1 MYILNMTKGLLG
13 SGGIIVKDN
22 KKAYQQAY
30 YQKNKERIVNYGKQ
44 YYQKNK
50 QKLKD
55 AQRDRYADT
64 RDKLKALESNDYIM
78 GETDNEIK
86 TKYNELISLIAKAEE
101 LDKSL

>member
-1 MYILNMTKGLLG
+1 MTKGLLG
-13 SGGIIVKDN
+13 SGGVIVKDN

-30 YQKNKERIVNYGKQ
+30 YLKNKERIVNYGKQ

-50 QKLKD
+50 QRLKD
-55 AQRDRYADT
+55 AQRYATT

-78 GETDNEIK
+78 SATDNEIK

-101 LDKSL
+101 IDKSL